1 MPKTISFLLIKH
13 NERHK
18 YAHKAKIKNAK
29 KKLQVNTPPTRTSVL
44 LTDYNTI
51 IAIAYAKIPI
61 A

>member
-1 MPKTISFLLIKH
+1 MLIKH